1 MEGMEDEYFEAIISP
16 FPNKLCASTVKFWQ
30 SLIIYRAGI
39 NVTMMPSMKGPVRYN
54 KMLEALTGHANQ
66 LINNAIMMK

>member
-54 KMLEALTGHANQ
+54 LTGHANQ